1 MTERLP
7 RQRWR
12 VRQLTK
18 ERLPPPN
25 CVGRK
30 LAHSNLTASPVVRGK
45 SLG

>member
-1 MTERLP
+1 MTERPPQQRWRCASSGKERLP
-7 RQRWR
+7 R
-12 VRQLTK
+12 
-18 ERLPPPN
+18 PN